1 MPWIFKT
8 NKNRALKHPTFPNH
22 ESCDQMQT
30 PVVYLIKIKPSF
42 PFPFFSFSSS
52 TPSNACGKI
61 HHLEAGFLWDLTK
74 IIQESI
80 FCQKLSDKSSGLHII
95 TPFLLC
101 LLFHPPS
108 SFHWDF
114 ELLTAEQMRYAHEV
128 WRLHFCT
135 LLCSLPQLHFAWFL
149 NNSRSTEK
157 PLCLYVQNTQLST
170 EFLEVS
176 LLFDK
181 VGHSG
186 SGRTKWT
193 CLIE

>member
-95 TPFLLC
+95 ILFFYVFFSTPPPLFIGILSYWQQSKWGMLMKYEGFTFVLC
-101 LLFHPPS
+101 FARCLSFILHDFWITAGALRNRCVFMCKTHSSPPNS
-108 SFHWDF
+108 LRF
-114 ELLTAEQMRYAHEV
+114 RY
-128 WRLHFCT
+128 
-135 LLCSLPQLHFAWFL
+135 
-149 NNSRSTEK
+149 
-157 PLCLYVQNTQLST
+157 Y
-170 EFLEVS
+170 
-176 LLFDK
+176 
-181 VGHSG
+181 
-186 SGRTKWT
+186 
-193 CLIE
+193 LIR